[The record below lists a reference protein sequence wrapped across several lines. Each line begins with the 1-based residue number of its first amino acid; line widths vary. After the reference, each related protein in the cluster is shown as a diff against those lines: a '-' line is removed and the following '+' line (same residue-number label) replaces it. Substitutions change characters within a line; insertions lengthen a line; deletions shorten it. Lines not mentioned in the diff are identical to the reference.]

1 MNKQV
6 IAKAITVLLIVAI
19 GVSLQTTLVK
29 ANIESA
35 SIETAN
41 SSINQAFT
49 NVLLAEKAGGNI
61 TQLLTRL
68 NSAGEL
74 LAEAENAYQ
83 SGNTANVTSKAENA
97 RQIADQVNVDAIK
110 LRDVSLVESQ
120 NNFWF
125 TLAFSVVVGAVVF
138 GIILLLVWRRF
149 KRAHLKKLLGLKPEV
164 VENTA

>member
-1 MNKQV
+1 LNKQV

-49 NVLLAEKAGGNI
+49 NVLAAEKAGGNI

-83 SGNTANVTSKAENA
+83 SGNTANVTAKAENA
-97 RQIADQVNVDAIK
+97 RQIADQVNADAIK

-120 NNFWF
+120 NNFWL
-125 TLAFSVVVGAVVF
+125 TLAFSVVGAVVF